1 MPSYYTALH
10 ISLSTAYNFKCI
22 YMNYETLDRNA
33 SAPKDTLHSACVY
46 ERDAKSNKFMV
57 LFIGKSQND
66 DRVIAEELRN

>member
-1 MPSYYTALH
+1 MKPW
-10 ISLSTAYNFKCI
+10 I
-22 YMNYETLDRNA
+22 ETLLLRRV
-33 SAPKDTLHSACVY
+33 HSACVY